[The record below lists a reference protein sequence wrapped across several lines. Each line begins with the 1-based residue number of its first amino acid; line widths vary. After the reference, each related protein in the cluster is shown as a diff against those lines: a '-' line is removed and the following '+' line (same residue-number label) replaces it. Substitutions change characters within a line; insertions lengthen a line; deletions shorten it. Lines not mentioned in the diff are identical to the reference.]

1 MKKITDTLDVFFKG
15 KEQVLVIKG
24 DWGCGKTFF
33 WDKYIQNKIEAKEK
47 TGKID
52 QIAYSY
58 VSLFGKNSL
67 VDIRASL
74 LQAAK
79 LITTEEKI
87 NVYVEKHV
95 FEKSGFL
102 GRILILKKRFQRI
115 KYNDYVLKA
124 LNITNNID
132 KFTRSAAFL
141 EDKLVDNY
149 VICFDDIERKG
160 NSLSMRDFMG
170 YIDELARKRNCK
182 LILIFN
188 EKSFTNEIDIKDL
201 EQYREKVVD
210 IELAFKP
217 TYKQNLSYIFPDTH
231 PVFPLLEKALNV
243 LNLKNIRIIKKI
255 RSLIDLSWSELEKS
269 DKLIIEEFVNH
280 ATVLCW
286 AYYAESSGLSLE
298 FVKEHLEEGDWT
310 AYLTKK
316 KGELTDKENYY
327 SSISIALQLSSSLF
341 DEQIIDY
348 LRYGYIDI
356 EEIRR
361 TVTELS
367 NEIQKSH
374 AREALSDVWN
384 LYANS
389 FKDNQNEIV
398 KSFREVLT
406 NDYTKLKL
414 YDYAAAL
421 EMLTELN
428 DDPIDLMELYIKN
441 DQELLHDIIQK
452 ESWTVENSKIRYEP
466 LINYMAQIQSSRE
479 NAWDINTLSARI
491 ADNHAWNPEDIDY
504 LSSVSV
510 DEFVAWIKT
519 NPDDLPRKLKEGLL
533 SFGQIAGKDSSKAK
547 YDRIATNVKSAIIKL
562 ASESYINNHRAQI
575 LYNIIPEQETELG
588 RPSLRSGRRDFQ

>member
-79 LITTEEKI
+79 LITTEEKF
-87 NVYVEKHV
+87 NAYVEKHV

-124 LNITNNID
+124 FNITNNID

-280 ATVLCW
+280 ANS
-286 AYYAESSGLSLE
+286 EI
-298 FVKEHLEEGDWT
+298 
-310 AYLTKK
+310 TK
-316 KGELTDKENYY
+316 
-327 SSISIALQLSSSLF
+327 QLFL
-341 DEQIIDY
+341 
-348 LRYGYIDI
+348 
-356 EEIRR
+356 
-361 TVTELS
+361 
-367 NEIQKSH
+367 
-374 AREALSDVWN
+374 
-384 LYANS
+384 
-389 FKDNQNEIV
+389 
-398 KSFREVLT
+398 
-406 NDYTKLKL
+406 
-414 YDYAAAL
+414 
-421 EMLTELN
+421 
-428 DDPIDLMELYIKN
+428 
-441 DQELLHDIIQK
+441 
-452 ESWTVENSKIRYEP
+452 
-466 LINYMAQIQSSRE
+466 
-479 NAWDINTLSARI
+479 
-491 ADNHAWNPEDIDY
+491 
-504 LSSVSV
+504 
-510 DEFVAWIKT
+510 
-519 NPDDLPRKLKEGLL
+519 
-533 SFGQIAGKDSSKAK
+533 
-547 YDRIATNVKSAIIKL
+547 
-562 ASESYINNHRAQI
+562 
-575 LYNIIPEQETELG
+575 
-588 RPSLRSGRRDFQ
+588 

>member
-1 MKKITDTLDVFFKG
+1 MKKITNTLDVFFKG
-15 KEQVLVIKG
+15 KDQVLVIKG

-33 WDKYIQNKIEAKEK
+33 WDKYIQNKLETKEETEK
-47 TGKID
+47 LD
-52 QIAYSY
+52 QVAYSY

-67 VDIRASL
+67 VDVRASL

-79 LITTEEKI
+79 FITTEEKI
-87 NVYVEKHV
+87 KAFVEKHIS
-95 FEKSGFL
+95 EKNGFL
-102 GRILILKKRFQRI
+102 SWILILKKRFQRI
-115 KYNDYVLKA
+115 KYNDYVLKIF
-124 LNITNNID
+124 NIANSID
-132 KFTRSAAFL
+132 EFTRSILVL
-141 EDKLVDNY
+141 EHKLVDNY

-160 NSLSMRDFMG
+160 KTLSMRDFMG

-217 TYKQNLSYIFPDTH
+217 TYKQNLSYILSDTH

-243 LNLKNIRIIKKI
+243 LNLKNIRIIRKI

-269 DKLIIEEFVNH
+269 EKLIIEEFVNH

-286 AYYAESSGLSLE
+286 AYYAESSGLSLG
-298 FVKEHLEEGDWT
+298 FVKEQLEEGDWT

-316 KGELTDKENYY
+316 KGELTDQESYY

-348 LRYGYIDI
+348 LKYGYIDI
-356 EEIRR
+356 EEIRKI
-361 TVTELS
+361 VTELS
-367 NEIQKSH
+367 NEIQKSL

-398 KSFREVLT
+398 KAFREVLT
-406 NDYTKLKL
+406 NNYTKLRL

-428 DDPIDLMELYIKN
+428 DDPIDLMELYIKK
-441 DQELLHDIIQK
+441 DQELLHEIIQK
-452 ESWTVENSKIRYEP
+452 ESWTIENSKIRYEP

-491 ADNHAWNPEDIDY
+491 ADNHAWNPDDIDY
-504 LSSVSV
+504 LSSVSI
-510 DEFVAWIKT
+510 DEFVTWIKT
-519 NPDDLPRKLKEGLL
+519 NPDDLPRKLKDGLL
-533 SFGQIAGKDSSKAK
+533 SFGQIAGKDSNRAK
-547 YDRIATNVKSAIIKL
+547 YDRITTNVKSAIIKL
-562 ASESYINNHRAQI
+562 ASESHINKHRAQI
-575 LYNIIPEQETELG
+575 LYNILPEQETELG
-588 RPSLRSGRRDFQ
+588 CPSLRPQRRDFQ